1 MFLSKVVADRK
12 RWDVVHDL
20 EDRDRLHKRLMKF
33 FMPELPGDGL
43 GHLRQQLGI
52 LFRLENDTIL
62 LQSRVAPNG
71 RQIPGYT
78 FVGTKNVEKNYQR
91 IQVGDHFRFRLEAN
105 TSVRVVEGD
114 SSELWVPG
122 EGGVETKVRTKR
134 IGCGSFPARAKWL
147 EQMARKWCFQPEK
160 YSMDNLS
167 PLRIHGGAMEVTRFE
182 GDLKVLDRMVFL
194 RCLQEGVGQGKS
206 YGLGMLSIR
215 NRVG

>member
-20 EDRDRLHKRLMKF
+20 EDRDRLHKRTMKW

-43 GHLRQQLGI
+43 ENLRQRLGI
-52 LFRLENDTIL
+52 LFRLEQDVIL

-71 RQIPGYT
+71 RQMVGYS
-78 FVGTKNVEKNYQR
+78 FAGTKNIERNYQA
-91 IQVGDHFRFRLEAN
+91 IKPGDVFRFRLDAN
-105 TSVRVVEGD
+105 TSLRVQEGD
-114 SSELWVPG
+114 GELWVPG
-122 EGGVETKVRTKR
+122 EGGIETKTRTKR
-134 IGCGSFPARAKWL
+134 VGCGSFPARAKWL

-160 YSMDNLS
+160 YFMDSLS

-182 GDLKVLDRMVFL
+182 GELRVLDRTMFL

-215 NRVG
+215 NRVQ